1 MKQVE
6 KLIKQFIK
14 TIKKPEMR
22 ILPGQLA
29 YFLVL
34 SIIPIIT
41 LFAFMGSLFDVSI
54 HNITPLLKETVPKGV
69 YDLLMPFFTVE
80 GLNINT
86 GFSMVIG
93 FLVASNGAH
102 SIIVTS
108 NTLYKIESNN
118 YLRSRIKAFFLIF
131 LLIVLFIFILMG
143 LAFGNVLLKFLLNM
157 ILTEAVASTIYV
169 MFVYLKWPVALIVVF
184 LMIKLIYTLAPDSK
198 ISSKY
203 VNVGAAFATLGLL
216 FVTFIYSFYSNNI
229 ARYNIFYGNLA
240 NIIVLMIWVYTL
252 AYVIVLGM
260 ALNTE
265 YYHLENN
272 ATNKKDDNCS

>member
-1 MKQVE
+1 MKEVK
-6 KLIKQFIK
+6 KLLKRLVK

-41 LFAFMGSLFDVSI
+41 LFAFMGSFFDISV
-54 HNITPLLKETVPKGV
+54 NNLTPLLKETIPKGV
-69 YDLLMPFFTVE
+69 YDLLLPFFTGQ

-108 NTLYKIESNN
+108 NILYKIENHD
-118 YLRSRIKAFFLIF
+118 YLKSRVKAFFLT
-131 LLIVLFIFILMG
+131 FILISLFVFIIVG
-143 LAFGNVLLKFLLNM
+143 LAFGNVILKT
-157 ILTEAVASTIYV
+157 ILDMVFTETIAIQIYTI
-169 MFVYLKWPVALIVVF
+169 FVYLKWLIALIVIF
-184 LMIKLIYTLAPDSK
+184 LMIKLIYTLAPDSR
-198 ISSKY
+198 IPSKY
-203 VNVGAAFATLGLL
+203 VNIGAAFATLGLI
-216 FVTFIYSFYSNNI
+216 FVTSIYSFYANNI
-229 ARYNIFYGNLA
+229 ANYNIFYGNLA
-240 NIIVLMIWVYTL
+240 NIIILMIWVYSL
-252 AYVIVLGM
+252 AYVIVIGI

-272 ATNKKDDNCS
+272 TNNKK